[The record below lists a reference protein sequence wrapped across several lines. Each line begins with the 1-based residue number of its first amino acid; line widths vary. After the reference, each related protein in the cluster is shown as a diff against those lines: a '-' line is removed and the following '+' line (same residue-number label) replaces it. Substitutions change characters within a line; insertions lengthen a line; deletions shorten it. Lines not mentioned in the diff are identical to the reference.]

1 MSMASLTFLSV
12 FLDELQVGPPL
23 RGGERTTDGVGG
35 VVVAGVEEYDV
46 DVLVDVCI
54 GVSGQAVGLILL
66 PG

>member
-1 MSMASLTFLSV
+1 M
-12 FLDELQVGPPL
+12 DPRL
-23 RGGERTTDGVGG
+23 RGGGRAADGVGG

-46 DVLVDVCI
+46 DVLVDVSI